1 MAAYQFVNSKGV
13 TYYLHK
19 KDVVLRGD
27 RAQTIYFFSKQ
38 IGGKSGK
45 EQAIEQLPEGRTVTE
60 NPRNGFPTLKKIA

>member
-27 RAQTIYFFSKQ
+27 RAQTIYFFSKR
-38 IGGKSGK
+38 GK
-45 EQAIEQLPEGRTVTE
+45 ETPLENLPEGRTVSE
-60 NPRNGFPTLKKIA
+60 NPRNGFPTLKKVA

>member
-1 MAAYQFVNSKGV
+1 MAYSFVNSKGV

-27 RAQTIYFFSKQ
+27 RAQTIYFFAKN

-45 EQAIEQLPEGRTVTE
+45 ETAVDELPAGRIVSE
-60 NPRNGFPTLKKIA
+60 NPRNGFPTLKKAE